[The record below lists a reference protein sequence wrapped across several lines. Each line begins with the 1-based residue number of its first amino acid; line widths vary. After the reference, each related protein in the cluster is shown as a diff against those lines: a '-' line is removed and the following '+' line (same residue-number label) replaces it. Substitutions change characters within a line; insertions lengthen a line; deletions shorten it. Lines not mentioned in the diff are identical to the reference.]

1 MKHTLSYIEG
11 HPRPQFTRRAFI
23 SLDGEWDFCFDEK
36 NCGKADRFYRD
47 FPAKPRKIRVPYAYQ
62 SEASGIGEE
71 RRCDVVWYRKRT
83 KVSVPAGKRA
93 LLHFEGADYLA
104 EVWINGA
111 FVGSHKGAYA
121 RFTFDISEYL
131 SGEDAEIV
139 VRCEDTESCAQ
150 PRGKQKWEARP
161 FGCWYTET
169 TGIWKSVW
177 LEYVGKSYLERAKI
191 TADIS
196 DYSARFEYDIAGF
209 RDDLRLKTRI
219 SFNGATVAED
229 ECAVCRPHF
238 AQTFDLTSETDP
250 FKKHFW
256 FPHAPEL
263 YDVEYFLYENGKE
276 IDRAASYFGLVGY
289 KTEQNNVTV
298 NDYPVYLKM
307 VLDQG
312 YFPRGWYTP
321 DVEQIVNDVQAVRAL
336 GLNGVRKH
344 QKIEDERFYYYC
356 DVLGLYVWL
365 EMPSAFEYSDGA
377 AVEFTAQ
384 WLEILRQYENHP
396 SIMALVPFNESWGIP
411 QVFSDLRQQD
421 FSRGVYRLSKAL
433 LPEKL
438 VISNDGWEHTE
449 SDVVT
454 LHNYAENGEQLKAVY
469 DSLED
474 ALQNNKTAG
483 VPHKFAFAKG
493 FSYAG
498 QPVMLSEFA
507 GISFEK
513 DRAKGWGYGEPVKDE
528 QSFLARL
535 SSLVSAVRAEKGFC
549 GYCITQLTDV
559 QHEINGLFDFQRR
572 CKVDQKKLK
581 RIFSE

>member
-1 MKHTLSYIEG
+1 M
-11 HPRPQFTRRAFI
+11 
-23 SLDGEWDFCFDEK
+23 
-36 NCGKADRFYRD
+36 
-47 FPAKPRKIRVPYAYQ
+47 
-62 SEASGIGEE
+62 
-71 RRCDVVWYRKRT
+71 
-83 KVSVPAGKRA
+83 
-93 LLHFEGADYLA
+93 
-104 EVWINGA
+104 
-111 FVGSHKGAYA
+111 
-121 RFTFDISEYL
+121 
-131 SGEDAEIV
+131 
-139 VRCEDTESCAQ
+139 
-150 PRGKQKWEARP
+150 
-161 FGCWYTET
+161 
-169 TGIWKSVW
+169 
-177 LEYVGKSYLERAKI
+177 
-191 TADIS
+191 
-196 DYSARFEYDIAGF
+196 
-209 RDDLRLKTRI
+209 
-219 SFNGATVAED
+219 
-229 ECAVCRPHF
+229 
-238 AQTFDLTSETDP
+238 
-250 FKKHFW
+250 
-256 FPHAPEL
+256 APK
-263 YDVEYFLYENGKE
+263 YF
-276 IDRAASYFGLVGY
+276 
-289 KTEQNNVTV
+289 
-298 NDYPVYLKM
+298 KM

-321 DVEQIVNDVQAVRAL
+321 DEEQIVNDVQAVRAL

-411 QVFSDLRQQD
+411 QVFSDLRQ
-421 FSRGVYRLSKAL
+421 
-433 LPEKL
+433 
-438 VISNDGWEHTE
+438 
-449 SDVVT
+449 
-454 LHNYAENGEQLKAVY
+454 
-469 DSLED
+469 
-474 ALQNNKTAG
+474 
-483 VPHKFAFAKG
+483 HKFAFAKG

-572 CKVDQKKLK
+572 CKVDQEKLK